1 MTDLQKYKNIASTV
15 TAAAVFV
22 YTLVRPSAVTAEA
35 SKSLAFCLAVIIPS
49 LFVNMALAAYL
60 FPRMVNAMKGR
71 HTAVVSLVCGILC
84 GFPVGA
90 DIAVRL
96 RKNGAGQ
103 NYADYIN
110 SFANNAGISFVISFA
125 GISALKS
132 IKAGVTLVVL
142 EVLSALICAFVMKS
156 VLHPDTECALP
167 RQNEISFADALRGAV
182 KSMAAVCGSIIA
194 FACFSSI
201 ITVFASEGSVAYTLI
216 KGFLEFSGGIAEAAY
231 LPVYID
237 FICTAV
243 FIGWSGFCVMMQV
256 QTVGAGKLRIKYYL
270 LSKLLQALL
279 MGGMAAIAVKLI
291 Y

>member
-71 HTAVVSLVCGILC
+71 HTAAVALVCGILC

-156 VLHPDTECALP
+156 VLHPDTECA
-167 RQNEISFADALRGAV
+167 
-182 KSMAAVCGSIIA
+182 
-194 FACFSSI
+194 
-201 ITVFASEGSVAYTLI
+201 
-216 KGFLEFSGGIAEAAY
+216 
-231 LPVYID
+231 
-237 FICTAV
+237 
-243 FIGWSGFCVMMQV
+243 
-256 QTVGAGKLRIKYYL
+256 
-270 LSKLLQALL
+270 
-279 MGGMAAIAVKLI
+279 
-291 Y
+291 